1 MTELELSSLNVIRAR
16 IARLR
21 VRIAEM
27 EAEDGLGSVNMDGMP
42 HGTTPG
48 NPVERMA
55 MARAALHEQL
65 VNLQATLAERELEIL
80 NFIGNIELEDVKW
93 IIEMRFIDGLG
104 WHDIASEWEDKT
116 GKYADRTTLS
126 KKMRKYLDEQA
137 ETGENSPISRQE

>member
-1 MTELELSSLNVIRAR
+1 MTERELSSLIVIRAR

-21 VRIAEM
+21 DRIEAM

-55 MARAALHEQL
+55 LARAALHEKL
-65 VNLQATLAERELEIL
+65 VNLEATLAEREVEIL
-80 NFIGNIELEDVKW
+80 NYIDSVEQEDVKW
-93 IIEMRFIDGLG
+93 IMEMRFIDGLG

-116 GKYADRTTLS
+116 GKYADRTTLA
-126 KKMRKYLDEQA
+126 KKMRKYLEGQV
-137 ETGENSPISRQE
+137 ENGENSPISH